1 MSFHEKSAWGSLVIV
16 LLAFGGYAAAQF
28 ATGAADSPQ
37 ATAALLLGVVV
48 VVVVAEVGYHIVI
61 ALPLV
66 RHPEDGEADERDRL
80 VARRAESSG
89 GLILGCFVVVAIGDI
104 VIREA
109 FFPADRGLQSAHLLL
124 AGLVLAEV
132 VTDIYRIVLYRR
144 GV

>member
-16 LLAFGGYAAAQF
+16 LVAFGGYAAAQF
-28 ATGAADSPQ
+28 VTGAAGSPQ
-37 ATAALLLGVVV
+37 ATATVLLGVVV

-61 ALPLV
+61 ALPLA

-80 VARRAESSG
+80 VAWRAESGG
-89 GLILGCFVVVAIGDI
+89 GLVLGCFVVVAIGDI

-132 VTDIYRIVLYRR
+132 VTDVYRIVLYRR